1 MSRVSSCFG
10 ASRIATPDAVR
21 RVIATLK
28 AALLCLVFAASAA
41 WAADAADR
49 KFIREG
55 MSEGEVMMKIGR
67 PDSESTDT
75 GGGAKITIKRWI
87 YFPAAGDPQ
96 TVTTL
101 TLRDGKVTEVSRQ
114 VSR

>member
-1 MSRVSSCFG
+1 M
-10 ASRIATPDAVR
+10 IP
-21 RVIATLK
+21 TLK
-28 AALLCLVFAASAA
+28 AAFLCLAFAASAA
-41 WAADAADR
+41 LAADAADR

-75 GGGAKITIKRWI
+75 GGGAKITVKRWI
-87 YFPAAGDPQ
+87 YFPAPGDPQ

-101 TLRDGKVTEVSRQ
+101 TIRDGKVIEVSRQ
-114 VSR
+114 MSR

>member
-1 MSRVSSCFG
+1 
-10 ASRIATPDAVR
+10 
-21 RVIATLK
+21 VISTLK
-28 AALLCLVFAASAA
+28 AALLCLVFVASAA
-41 WAADAADR
+41 LAADAAER

-67 PDSESTDT
+67 PDGESTDT
-75 GGGAKITIKRWI
+75 GGGAKVTIKRWM
-87 YFPAAGDPQ
+87 YFPTYGDPQ

-101 TLRDGKVTEVSRQ
+101 TIRDGKVIEVSRQ